1 MKRRIQKL
9 ESLTAWKALPDA
21 SEYIQVWAIDPDQD
35 EAEKWFE
42 TRDGARVT
50 DPKTIERLTAYY
62 NEALRRGELNIT
74 ARFDDYDDPEDTTG
88 TDT

>member
-1 MKRRIQKL
+1 MKRRIEKL
-9 ESLTAWKALPDA
+9 ESLTSWKSLTDA

-62 NEALRRGELNIT
+62 AEALRRGELNIT
-74 ARFDDYDDPEDTTG
+74 ARFEDDPEDTTG
-88 TDT
+88 TGA

>member
-21 SEYIQVWAIDPDQD
+21 AEYVQVWAIDPDQD

-62 NEALRRGELNIT
+62 AEALRRGELNIT
-74 ARFDDYDDPEDTTG
+74 ARFEDDPDT
-88 TDT
+88 

>member
-9 ESLTAWKALPDA
+9 ESRTAWKALPDA
-21 SEYIQVWAIDPDQD
+21 SEYIQVWAVDPDQD

-62 NEALRRGELNIT
+62 SEAVRRGELNIT
-74 ARFDDYDDPEDTTG
+74 ARFEDDPEDTTG

>member
-1 MKRRIQKL
+1 MKRRIEKL
-9 ESLTAWKALPDA
+9 ESLASWKSLTDA
-21 SEYIQVWAIDPDQD
+21 SEYVQVWAIDPDQD

-62 NEALRRGELNIT
+62 AEALRRGELNIT
-74 ARFDDYDDPEDTTG
+74 ARFEDDPDS
-88 TDT
+88 

>member
-35 EAEKWFE
+35 EAEKLFD

-50 DPKTIERLTAYY
+50 DQKTIARLTAYY
-62 NEALRRGELNIT
+62 AEALRRGELNIT
-74 ARFDDYDDPEDTTG
+74 ARFEDDPDT
-88 TDT
+88 

>member
-21 SEYIQVWAIDPDQD
+21 SEYIQVWAIDPDQE

-62 NEALRRGELNIT
+62 AEALRRGELNIT
-74 ARFDDYDDPEDTTG
+74 ARFEDDPDT
-88 TDT
+88 

>member
-9 ESLTAWKALPDA
+9 EALTSCRSLTDA
-21 SEYIQVWAIDPDQD
+21 SDYVQVWAIDPNQN

-42 TRDGARVT
+42 TRDGVRVT

-62 NEALRRGELNIT
+62 AEALRRGTVNVT
-74 ARFDDYDDPEDTTG
+74 AGFEDYDDPET
-88 TDT
+88 

>member
-9 ESLTAWKALPDA
+9 EALTAWKSLTDA
-21 SEYIQVWAIDPDQD
+21 SKYIQVWAIDPDQE

-62 NEALRRGELNIT
+62 AEALRRGELNIT
-74 ARFDDYDDPEDTTG
+74 ARFEDDPDT
-88 TDT
+88 

>member
-74 ARFDDYDDPEDTTG
+74 ARFEDDPDT
-88 TDT
+88 

>member
-1 MKRRIQKL
+1 MKRRIEKL
-9 ESLTAWKALPDA
+9 ESLTSWKSLTDA

-62 NEALRRGELNIT
+62 AEALRRGELNIT
-74 ARFDDYDDPEDTTG
+74 ARFEDDPDT
-88 TDT
+88 

>member
-9 ESLTAWKALPDA
+9 ESRTAWKALPDA
-21 SEYIQVWAIDPDQD
+21 SEYIQVWAVDPDQD

-50 DPKTIERLTAYY
+50 EPKTIERLTAYY
-62 NEALRRGELNIT
+62 AEALRRGELNIT
-74 ARFDDYDDPEDTTG
+74 ARFEDDPDT
-88 TDT
+88 

>member
-9 ESLTAWKALPDA
+9 ETLTAWKALPDA

-42 TRDGARVT
+42 TRAGARVT
-50 DPKTIERLTAYY
+50 DPKTIERLIAYY
-62 NEALRRGELNIT
+62 NEALRRGTVNVT
-74 ARFDDYDDPEDTTG
+74 ARFEDYDDPEDSTG
-88 TDT
+88 NGA

>member
-1 MKRRIQKL
+1 MKRRIEKL
-9 ESLTAWKALPDA
+9 ESLASWKSLTDA
-21 SEYIQVWAIDPDQD
+21 SEYVQVWAIDPDQD

-62 NEALRRGELNIT
+62 AEALRRGELNIT
-74 ARFDDYDDPEDTTG
+74 ARFEDDPDT
-88 TDT
+88 

>member
-9 ESLTAWKALPDA
+9 ESRTAWKALPDA
-21 SEYIQVWAIDPDQD
+21 AEYVQVWAIDPDQD

-50 DPKTIERLTAYY
+50 DQKTIERLTAYY
-62 NEALRRGELNIT
+62 AEALRRGELNIT
-74 ARFDDYDDPEDTTG
+74 ARFEDDPDT
-88 TDT
+88 

>member
-1 MKRRIQKL
+1 MKRRIEKL
-9 ESLTAWKALPDA
+9 ESLTAWKSLPDA
-21 SEYIQVWAIDPDQD
+21 SEYVQVWAIDPDQE

-62 NEALRRGELNIT
+62 AEALRRGELNIT
-74 ARFDDYDDPEDTTG
+74 ARFEDDPDT
-88 TDT
+88 

>member
-21 SEYIQVWAIDPDQD
+21 SKYIQVWAIDPDQD

-62 NEALRRGELNIT
+62 AEALRRGELNIT
-74 ARFDDYDDPEDTTG
+74 ARFEDDPDT
-88 TDT
+88 

>member
-62 NEALRRGELNIT
+62 AEALRRGELNIT
-74 ARFDDYDDPEDTTG
+74 ARFEDDPEDTTG
-88 TDT
+88 TGA

>member
-1 MKRRIQKL
+1 MKRRIEKL
-9 ESLTAWKALPDA
+9 ESLASWKSLTDA

-62 NEALRRGELNIT
+62 AEALRRGELNIT
-74 ARFDDYDDPEDTTG
+74 ARFEDDPEDTTG
-88 TDT
+88 TGA

>member
-9 ESLTAWKALPDA
+9 ESRTAWKALPDA
-21 SEYIQVWAIDPDQD
+21 SEYIQVWAIDPDQE

-62 NEALRRGELNIT
+62 AEALRRGELNIT
-74 ARFDDYDDPEDTTG
+74 ARFEDDPDT
-88 TDT
+88 

>member
-9 ESLTAWKALPDA
+9 ESRTAWKALPDA

-50 DPKTIERLTAYY
+50 DPKTIARLTAYY
-62 NEALRRGELNIT
+62 SEAVRRGTVNVT
-74 ARFDDYDDPEDTTG
+74 ARFEDYDDPDT
-88 TDT
+88 

>member
-9 ESLTAWKALPDA
+9 ESLTAWKSLTDA
-21 SEYIQVWAIDPDQD
+21 SEYVQVWAIDPDQD

-62 NEALRRGELNIT
+62 AEALRRGELNIT
-74 ARFDDYDDPEDTTG
+74 ARFEDDPDT
-88 TDT
+88 

>member
-1 MKRRIQKL
+1 MKRRIEKL
-9 ESLTAWKALPDA
+9 ESLASWKSLTDA

-50 DPKTIERLTAYY
+50 NPKTIERLTAYY
-62 NEALRRGELNIT
+62 AEALRRGELNIT
-74 ARFDDYDDPEDTTG
+74 ARFEDDPDT
-88 TDT
+88 

>member
-21 SEYIQVWAIDPDQD
+21 AEYVQVWAIDPDQD

-62 NEALRRGELNIT
+62 AEALRRGELNIT
-74 ARFDDYDDPEDTTG
+74 ARFEDDPEDTTG
-88 TDT
+88 TGA

>member
-21 SEYIQVWAIDPDQD
+21 AEYVQVWAIDPDQD

-50 DPKTIERLTAYY
+50 EPKTIERLTAYY
-62 NEALRRGELNIT
+62 AEALRRGELNIT
-74 ARFDDYDDPEDTTG
+74 ARFEDDPDT
-88 TDT
+88 

>member
-9 ESLTAWKALPDA
+9 ESLTAWKALTDA
-21 SEYIQVWAIDPDQD
+21 SKYIQVWAIDPDQD

-62 NEALRRGELNIT
+62 AEALRRGELNIT
-74 ARFDDYDDPEDTTG
+74 ARFEDDPDT
-88 TDT
+88 

>member
-9 ESLTAWKALPDA
+9 ETLIAWKSLPDA
-21 SEYIQVWAIDPDQD
+21 GEYVQVWAIDPDQE

-62 NEALRRGELNIT
+62 AEALRRGTVNVT
-74 ARFDDYDDPEDTTG
+74 ARFEDYDDPEDSTG
-88 TDT
+88 AGA

>member
-1 MKRRIQKL
+1 MKRRIEKL

-62 NEALRRGELNIT
+62 AEALRRGELNIT
-74 ARFDDYDDPEDTTG
+74 ARFEDDPDT
-88 TDT
+88 

>member
-1 MKRRIQKL
+1 MKRRIKKL
-9 ESLTAWKALPDA
+9 ESLTSRKALTDA
-21 SEYIQVWAIDPDQD
+21 SEYVQVWAIDPDQD

-62 NEALRRGELNIT
+62 AEALRRGELNIT
-74 ARFDDYDDPEDTTG
+74 ARFEDDPDT
-88 TDT
+88 

>member
-9 ESLTAWKALPDA
+9 ESLTAWKSLTDA
-21 SEYIQVWAIDPDQD
+21 SEYVQVWAIDPDQD

-62 NEALRRGELNIT
+62 AEALRRGELNIT
-74 ARFDDYDDPEDTTG
+74 ARFEDDPEDTTG
-88 TDT
+88 TGA

>member
-1 MKRRIQKL
+1 MKRRIEKL
-9 ESLTAWKALPDA
+9 ESLTAWKSLPDA
-21 SEYIQVWAIDPDQD
+21 SEYVQVWAIDPDQD

-62 NEALRRGELNIT
+62 AEALRRGELNIT
-74 ARFDDYDDPEDTTG
+74 ARFEDDPEDTTG
-88 TDT
+88 TGA

>member
-1 MKRRIQKL
+1 MKRRIEKL
-9 ESLTAWKALPDA
+9 ESLTSWKSLTDA
-21 SEYIQVWAIDPDQD
+21 SEYIQVWAIDPDQE

-74 ARFDDYDDPEDTTG
+74 ARFEDDPDT
-88 TDT
+88 

>member
-9 ESLTAWKALPDA
+9 ESRTAWKALPDA

-62 NEALRRGELNIT
+62 AEALRRGELNIT
-74 ARFDDYDDPEDTTG
+74 ARFEDDPDT
-88 TDT
+88 

>member
-1 MKRRIQKL
+1 MKRRIEKL
-9 ESLTAWKALPDA
+9 ESLTSWKSLPDA

-50 DPKTIERLTAYY
+50 NPKTIERLTAYY
-62 NEALRRGELNIT
+62 AEALRRGELNIT
-74 ARFDDYDDPEDTTG
+74 ARFEDDPDT
-88 TDT
+88 

>member
-1 MKRRIQKL
+1 MKRRIKKL
-9 ESLTAWKALPDA
+9 ETLTSWKALPDA

-62 NEALRRGELNIT
+62 AEALRRGELNIT
-74 ARFDDYDDPEDTTG
+74 ARFEDDPDT
-88 TDT
+88 